1 MYVFRMEGDA
11 NAKKV
16 IDAKI
21 EDVVF
26 DRYASFAHSP
36 HMVRE
41 YALLQS
47 TQIHMC
53 IMRQDS
59 ERNQVR
65 FSERYETSRRV
76 FSIHRRL
83 NIQRL

>member
-1 MYVFRMEGDA
+1 MEGDA

-21 EDVVF
+21 GEDVVF

-47 TQIHMC
+47 TEHPHVHYV
-53 IMRQDS
+53 RQDS

-83 NIQRL
+83 

>member
-1 MYVFRMEGDA
+1 MEGDA

-21 EDVVF
+21 GEDVVF

-41 YALLQS
+41 YALLHQPD
-47 TQIHMC
+47 IHMC

-83 NIQRL
+83 